1 MGDSGL
7 RKDPAEHGVDI
18 VALAQALEARSDE
31 VALAMHE
38 LAHLLVSEE
47 SVETTLERV
56 ASLAARTIDDC
67 DAAGVTLCV
76 NGKYSTAA
84 YTDERTLAVDFGQ
97 YQRDDGPCLQAMR
110 DEAVLRF
117 DVDEAEERWPD
128 FVADARANDVRS
140 FLAAPLML
148 RGEAIGAL
156 NLYSS
161 KPSGFTALD
170 DVLVA
175 LFTGQAA
182 IGIANAR
189 MYADAVRLTEQ
200 LQEAI
205 SSRSVIDQAKG
216 VLMARQGIDEHAA
229 FELLKRDSQHRN
241 IKLREIAAQVVGSTQ
256 PNAGAGDHHS
266 RGVSGSSPRSS
277 S

>member
-1 MGDSGL
+1 MGDTG
-7 RKDPAEHGVDI
+7 DDHGVDI
-18 VALAQALEARSDE
+18 VGLAQSLEARSDE

-47 SVETTLERV
+47 SVDTTLERI
-56 ASLAARTIDDC
+56 ATLAARTIDDC
-67 DAAGVTLCV
+67 DAAGVTLV
-76 NGKYSTAA
+76 LDGKYVTAA
-84 YTDERTLAVDFGQ
+84 HTDQRTLAVDNGQ
-97 YQRDDGPCLQAMR
+97 YQRDEGPCLQAMR
-110 DEAVLRF
+110 DQSVLRCN
-117 DVDEAEERWPD
+117 VEEAEERWPD

-148 RGEAIGAL
+148 RGESIGAL

-182 IGIANAR
+182 VALANAR
-189 MYADAVRLTEQ
+189 MYADAVRLTDQ

-205 SSRSVIDQAKG
+205 GSRAVIDQAKG
-216 VLMARQGIDEHAA
+216 VLMAREGYDADAA
-229 FELLKRDSQHRN
+229 FGWLKRESQNRN
-241 IKLREIAAQVVGSTQ
+241 VKLRELAAQIVASTQ
-256 PNAGAGDHHS
+256 
-266 RGVSGSSPRSS
+266 RS
-277 S
+277 

>member
-1 MGDSGL
+1 MGGTGVG
-7 RKDPAEHGVDI
+7 HGVDI
-18 VALAQALEARSDE
+18 VALAQSLEARSDE

-47 SVETTLERV
+47 SVETTLERI

-67 DAAGVTLCV
+67 DAAGVTLYLD
-76 NGKYSTAA
+76 GKYVTAA
-84 YTDERTLAVDFGQ
+84 HTDERTLAVDNGQ
-97 YQRDDGPCLQAMR
+97 YERDEGPCLQAMR
-110 DEAVLRF
+110 DQSVLRC
-117 DVDEAEERWPD
+117 DVEEAEERWPD

-140 FLAAPLML
+140 FLAAPLMV

-182 IGIANAR
+182 VALANTR
-189 MYADAVRLTEQ
+189 MYAEAVRLTNQ

-205 SSRSVIDQAKG
+205 TSRAVIDQAKG
-216 VLMARQGIDEHAA
+216 VLMAREGIDADTA
-229 FELLKRDSQHRN
+229 FAWLKRESQHRN
-241 IKLREIAAQVVGSTQ
+241 VKLRDLAAQVVESTRR
-256 PNAGAGDHHS
+256 D
-266 RGVSGSSPRSS
+266 
-277 S
+277 